1 MPDGYREDFGY
12 FSTTLVDAPSC
23 QDG

>member
-1 MPDGYREDFGY
+1 MPDGYREDFWY